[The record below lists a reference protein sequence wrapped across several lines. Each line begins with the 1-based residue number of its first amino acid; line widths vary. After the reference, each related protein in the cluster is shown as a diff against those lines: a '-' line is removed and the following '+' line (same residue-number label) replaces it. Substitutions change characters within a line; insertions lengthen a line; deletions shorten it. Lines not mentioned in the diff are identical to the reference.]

1 MKKENWFRSLNLA
14 DDKYIAESNPD
25 GKVKRFSRKRI
36 TVSVIAAAACLA
48 LYFVNLWLFTP
59 FGHTPPDVSRYH
71 NSDYYGII
79 QKLNYLTWEKPKYNN
94 NFQILKEKLS
104 NLLGLAPMVP
114 EWDGDMDMMGSP
126 GSSAGTYVEITD
138 NQVDGIIE
146 ADRIKRSDKYIY
158 YLDYHILRIYSIAG
172 ENSEEL
178 GAFHLYGFSDC
189 LLSNWEFYLSEDCKT
204 VTVITQFRD
213 ERNQICVGV
222 IALDVSDP
230 TNITQ
235 KGRFEITGRYTS
247 SRMTDGKLLLLTEF
261 SFNEKDINF
270 DDVRTFLPQI
280 NTGSGMQTVP
290 VSDIIA
296 PEEINSTRY
305 TVVMQLDENSLAL
318 EGTAACLS
326 YSEDV
331 YVSKDHIFLTR
342 VFSEVKGYLK
352 KVRDTMTE
360 ISCFTYGGNTI
371 EKKGAVTVRGYVKDQ
386 WSMDEY
392 EGILRMVT
400 TTNVT
405 NLDETTYDNGSISEE
420 ILVKATGKSNASLY
434 CVDLQSFQVV
444 ASVED
449 FAPPQEKVRSVR
461 FDKDKA
467 YVCTSIEMIDP
478 VFFFDLSDLNNI
490 TYKDS
495 GTIAGFS
502 NSLVNFGN
510 GKLLGIGRGGW
521 NIFKVEIYEETE
533 NGVSGLS
540 KYEMED
546 VLYPR
551 LYKSYYIDR
560 ENQLVGF
567 SMSDPNVTDRQPQRY
582 VVLFFDGYD
591 LVELLNVPFEGVVDF
606 NRSVYIDGYMYL
618 LGNYKLRVEKLF
630 D

>member
-36 TVSVIAAAACLA
+36 TVSVIATAACLA

-114 EWDGDMDMMGSP
+114 EWDEDMALD
-126 GSSAGTYVEITD
+126 SSAGTYVEITD

-230 TNITQ
+230 TNITP

-331 YVSKDHIFLTR
+331 HVSKDHIFLTR

-405 NLDETTYDNGSISEE
+405 NLDKTTYDNGSISEE

-546 VLYPR
+546 VLYSR

>member
-25 GKVKRFSRKRI
+25 GKVKRFSKKRI

-114 EWDGDMDMMGSP
+114 EWDGGMEMMGSP
-126 GSSAGTYVEITD
+126 GSSAGNYVEITD

-189 LLSNWEFYLSEDCKT
+189 LLNNWEFYLSEDCKT
-204 VTVITQFRD
+204 VTVITQFSD
-213 ERNQICVGV
+213 KRNQICVGV

-318 EGTAACLS
+318 EGTVACLS
-326 YSEDV
+326 YSKDV

-342 VFSEVKGYLK
+342 VFSNVKGYLK

-490 TYKDS
+490 TYKDT

-546 VLYPR
+546 VSYPR

-591 LVELLNVPFEGVVDF
+591 LVELLNVPFEGVKDF